1 MSTESKA
8 SGMMIIDVLKWLV
21 AALLLAAAIAVNY
34 VFADL
39 GVLYRVLAVVGL
51 MVAFV
56 GVGLTTEKGQ
66 EFWQLLKEANKERRR
81 VVWPTPVE
89 TRQTTIVVVLV
100 VFIAGFLLW
109 LMDMGLSALVKLVI
123 G

>member
-1 MSTESKA
+1 
-8 SGMMIIDVLKWLV
+8 MIIDVLKWLV